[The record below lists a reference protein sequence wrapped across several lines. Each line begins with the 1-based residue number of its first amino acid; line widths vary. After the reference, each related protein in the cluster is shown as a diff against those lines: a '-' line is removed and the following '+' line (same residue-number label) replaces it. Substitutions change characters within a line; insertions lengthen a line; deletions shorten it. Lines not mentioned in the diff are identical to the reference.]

1 MEVQLNYLKE
11 LELKE
16 KKKKNKRE
24 DFRKE
29 EKIRTV

>member
-16 KKKKNKRE
+16 KKNKRE
-24 DFRKE
+24 DFR